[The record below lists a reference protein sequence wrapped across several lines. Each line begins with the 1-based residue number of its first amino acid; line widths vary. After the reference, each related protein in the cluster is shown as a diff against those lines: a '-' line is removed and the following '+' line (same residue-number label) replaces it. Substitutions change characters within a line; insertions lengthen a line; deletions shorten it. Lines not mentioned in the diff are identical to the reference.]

1 MSAARLLDTTTA
13 LVHEGIALPAILAT
27 GRELQ
32 AGLDKLASLFMELV
46 ITPVLDRH
54 GGPPPPQEVARLA
67 ETIERLRPVAQTAL
81 DAEFARA
88 MDRRARA
95 SYREFIRLL
104 AADPGQAIGR
114 EAPAAGSELRGPSR
128 RIQRRGNGFAH
139 ITGQS
144 RVTFRAICTP
154 MPVITG
160 MFDATSEARGM
171 RRARDLAGQVV
182 VITGAARGIGAWTA
196 RRLAARDAQVALL
209 GLEPGELA
217 DGSARCGPRS
227 RWWQVDVT
235 DGRALAGVAAEVRD
249 AYGRIDVVVANAGI
263 AVGGPFIHSDPGA
276 FARVIEVNLLGS
288 VATARAFLP
297 ALLES
302 EGYLLQVAS
311 LAALTPAPM
320 MAAYCASK
328 AGVEAFAHAVR
339 AEVAHRG
346 VRVGVAYLSWT
357 DTDMVRGADEN
368 PALRQ
373 MRAGLPFPAQPH
385 QSRRGGGRRPHRRDR
400 EACTTGIRAALAA
413 ADAAGQGAGIR

>member
-1 MSAARLLDTTTA
+1 
-13 LVHEGIALPAILAT
+13 
-27 GRELQ
+27 
-32 AGLDKLASLFMELV
+32 
-46 ITPVLDRH
+46 
-54 GGPPPPQEVARLA
+54 
-67 ETIERLRPVAQTAL
+67 
-81 DAEFARA
+81 
-88 MDRRARA
+88 
-95 SYREFIRLL
+95 
-104 AADPGQAIGR
+104 
-114 EAPAAGSELRGPSR
+114 
-128 RIQRRGNGFAH
+128 
-139 ITGQS
+139 
-144 RVTFRAICTP
+144 
-154 MPVITG
+154 
-160 MFDATSEARGM
+160 M

-182 VITGAARGIGAWTA
+182 VITGAARGIGACTA

-217 DGSARCGPRS
+217 DVSAGCGPRS
-227 RWWQVDVT
+227 RWWQADVT
-235 DGRALAGVAAEVRD
+235 DERALAGVAAEVRD
-249 AYGRIDVVVANAGI
+249 AYRRIDVVIANAGI

-339 AEVAHRG
+339 AEVAHHG

-373 MRAGLPFPAQPH
+373 MRAGLPFPA
-385 QSRRGGGRRPHRRDR
+385 SRTSPAG
-400 EACTTGIRAALAA
+400 TA
-413 ADAAGQGAGIR
+413 ADALIAGIARRATRVYAQRWLPPMQLVRGMAPLISARLAARAMPGMEARWLAAGAGSQPLGAGGAADTRARPASAAAATPETRP